1 MSRRPPSPVVAAR
14 FIAGRPGA
22 PLATMA
28 MASALLAL
36 APGLS
41 AQSAQDA
48 PSGLQRSEIATR
60 TSMGKVSGSRLA
72 KYTVFGAAA
81 GAGLAMGYW
90 AVSERGQRGS
100 NCEPLDCALPYLTIT
115 GAIAGLFLARE
126 LETQRIALTPR
137 EGNTVEFSTLAAP
150 LLSPPNWAE
159 TADSLLVV
167 ASDSGV
173 QVLNTQLAKP
183 AATARRAAG
192 LRAIRQVA
200 LLPSRAAIV
209 LGTGTALFETPLLAG
224 PARRVSD
231 GAVSALASNG
241 SAVLSASGT
250 TLRLMRD
257 GQNAVTD
264 TLVTSQPVN
273 SLIWDAR
280 ASHWWATTDSSL
292 TAITVTEQG
301 LRSGDALSIPPGAR
315 RVAVG
320 SNYLAIALGDAGLL
334 VYPRAS
340 MSASRDGGVMTPLR
354 MVGEPR
360 FVFDVEFLGDT
371 LYAAGGVDGVYR
383 IELTPE
389 PRIIDSSRQFP
400 FATLVR
406 NLNGKMW
413 VGDRGRQEMIRVEQK

>member
-1 MSRRPPSPVVAAR
+1 MPRPLPSAVVARPSIVDAR
-14 FIAGRPGA
+14 LA
-22 PLATMA
+22 PLATLA

-36 APGLS
+36 SPGVSAIS
-41 AQSAQDA
+41 AQEA
-48 PSGLQRSEIATR
+48 PAGLQRAEIATR
-60 TSMGKVSGSRLA
+60 TSMGRVSGARLA
-72 KYTVFGAAA
+72 KYTVLGATA

-90 AVSERGQRGS
+90 AVSERGQRG
-100 NCEPLDCALPYLTIT
+100 NACQPIDCALPYLTIT
-115 GAIAGLFLARE
+115 GALAGLFLARE
-126 LETQRIALTPR
+126 LEAQRIALTPR
-137 EGNTVEFSTLAAP
+137 EGNSVEFGLLAAP
-150 LLSPPNWAE
+150 LLAPPNWAE
-159 TADSLLVV
+159 VNDSLVVV
-167 ASDSGV
+167 ANDSGV
-173 QVLNTQLAKP
+173 QVINVATAKP
-183 AATARRAAG
+183 TPTARRAAG

-200 LLPSRAAIV
+200 LLPSRSAIV
-209 LGTGTALFETPLLAG
+209 LGTGTALFETPLIAG

-231 GAVSALASNG
+231 GAVAALASNG

-257 GQNAVTD
+257 GQNAVSD
-264 TLVTSQPVN
+264 TLTMPQPVN
-273 SLIWDAR
+273 SLAWDAR
-280 ASHWWATTDSSL
+280 ANHWWATSDSSL
-292 TAITVTEQG
+292 TAITASEQG
-301 LRSGDALSIPPGAR
+301 LRRGDALSIPPGAR

-320 SNYLAIALGDAGLL
+320 SNYLAIALGDAGML

-340 MSASRDGGVMTPLR
+340 LSATQGGGIITPLR

-383 IELTPE
+383 IELSPE

-406 NLNGKMW
+406 NLNGRMW